1 VEHSLIPGKTVGAD
15 LSRTLPIYR
24 PCFSSTHLPN
34 APLNSNIL
42 KKEGNTPKSLAGDYP
57 SA

>member
-1 VEHSLIPGKTVGAD
+1 MAEKTVGAD